1 VIEAG
6 ADAVQT
12 VPSSAPMRAQRIESL
27 EGPESLRAADIPVP
41 DAGGQLLIDVAAA
54 GVSFPD
60 VLMSRGLYQ
69 MKPPLPFVPGVEVAG
84 TVREATPE
92 SGFAT
97 GDRVMAVT
105 MLGGFAEVAVAPAA
119 FTCSLPDRFSVE
131 QGAGFI
137 LNYHTVHFALVR
149 RAALQ
154 GGETVVV
161 HGAAGGIGTAAI
173 QVARCL
179 GAEVVAVTSSPEKA
193 EVARTAGAQRV
204 VDSNG
209 DWPAEL
215 RALNGGKGADVIVDP
230 VGGDRFDESLRCL
243 APGGRLAVVGFTEG
257 RIPSVAV
264 NRLLLRNISIVG
276 VAWGAWLGGDPGL
289 FAATV
294 AGLQPMI
301 ESGGVAPLV
310 GAAFPL
316 DDAISALR
324 LIDERRATGKVVLT
338 V

>member
-1 VIEAG
+1 
-6 ADAVQT
+6 
-12 VPSSAPMRAQRIESL
+12 MRAQRIETL
-27 EGPESLRAADIPVP
+27 DGPASLRAADVPVP
-41 DAGGQLLIDVAAA
+41 DGDGQVLIDIAAA

-84 TVREATPE
+84 TVRQAPPD
-92 SGFAT
+92 SGFAV

-105 MLGGFAEVAVAPAA
+105 MLGGFAEVAAA
-119 FTCSLPDRFSVE
+119 SLALTCPLPEQFSFE

-137 LNYHTVHFALVR
+137 LNYHTAHFGLVR
-149 RAALQ
+149 RVALQ
-154 GGETVVV
+154 TGETVVV
-161 HGAAGGIGTAAI
+161 HGAGGGIGTAAI

-193 EVARTAGAQRV
+193 EVARSAGADRV
-204 VDSNG
+204 VDSGG

-215 RALNGGKGADVIVDP
+215 RSLNGGKGANVIVDP

-257 RIPSVAV
+257 RIPSVAA

-276 VAWGAWLGGDPGL
+276 VAWGAWLGADPGL
-289 FAATV
+289 FATTI
-294 AGLQPMI
+294 AGLAPMI

-324 LIDERRATGKVVLT
+324 LIDERAAVGKVVLT

>member
-1 VIEAG
+1 
-6 ADAVQT
+6 
-12 VPSSAPMRAQRIESL
+12 MRAQRIESL
-27 EGPESLRAADIPVP
+27 DGPESLRLADIPVP
-41 DAGGQLLIDVAAA
+41 DAGGQLLVDVAAA
-54 GVSFPD
+54 GVSFPE

-84 TVREATPE
+84 TVRQAPPD
-92 SGFAT
+92 SGFST

-119 FTCSLPDRFSVE
+119 LACPLPDQFSVA
-131 QGAGFI
+131 QGGGFI
-137 LNYHTVHFALVR
+137 LNYHTAHFALVR

-154 GGETVVV
+154 PGETIVV

-179 GAEVVAVTSSPEKA
+179 GAHVVAVTSSTEKA
-193 EVARTAGAQRV
+193 DVARRAGAHQV

-215 RALNGGKGADVIVDP
+215 RSLNNGKGANVILDP

-243 APGGRLAVVGFTEG
+243 APGGRLTVVGFTEG
-257 RIPSVAV
+257 RIPTVAA
-264 NRLLLRNISIVG
+264 NRLLLRNISVVG
-276 VAWGAWLGGDPGL
+276 VGWGAWLGTDPGL
-289 FAATV
+289 FASTV
-294 AGLQPMI
+294 AGLAPMI
-301 ESGGVAPLV
+301 ESGGVAPIV

-316 DDAISALR
+316 DDAVSALR

>member
-1 VIEAG
+1 
-6 ADAVQT
+6 
-12 VPSSAPMRAQRIESL
+12 MRAQRIEAL
-27 EGPESLRAADIPVP
+27 DGPDSLRAADVPVP
-41 DAGGQLLIDVAAA
+41 DGGGQLLIDVVAA

-84 TVREATPE
+84 NVREAPPD
-92 SGFAT
+92 SGFAA

-105 MLGGFAEVAVAPAA
+105 MLGGFAEVAVAPAI
-119 FTCSLPDRFSVE
+119 FTCPLPGQFSFE

-137 LNYHTVHFALVR
+137 LNYHTVHFGLVR
-149 RAALQ
+149 RAAVQ
-154 GGETVVV
+154 AGETVVV
-161 HGAAGGIGTAAI
+161 HGAGGGIGTAAV

-179 GAEVVAVTSSPEKA
+179 GAEVVAVTSSAAKA
-193 EVARTAGAQRV
+193 EVARSAGAARV
-204 VDSNG
+204 VDSGG

-215 RALNGGKGADVIVDP
+215 RSLNGGKGADVIIDP

-257 RIPSVAV
+257 RIPSVAA
-264 NRLLLRNISIVG
+264 NRLLLRNISVVG

-289 FAATV
+289 FATTV

-301 ESGGVAPLV
+301 ESGGVAPVV

-316 DDAISALR
+316 EDAAAALR
-324 LIDERRATGKVVLT
+324 LIDERRATGKIVLT

>member
-1 VIEAG
+1 V
-6 ADAVQT
+6 
-12 VPSSAPMRAQRIESL
+12 RAQQIASL
-27 EGPESLRAADIPVP
+27 DGPGALRAADLPVP
-41 DAGGQLLIDVAAA
+41 DAGGQLLIDVVAA

-84 TVREATPE
+84 TVREAPAG
-92 SGFAT
+92 SGFAA

-105 MLGGFAEVAVAPAA
+105 MLGGFAEVAAAPAGL
-119 FTCSLPDRFSVE
+119 TCALPDRFSAE

-137 LNYHTVHFALVR
+137 LNYHTVHFGLTR
-149 RAALQ
+149 RVALQ
-154 GGETVVV
+154 PGETVVV

-173 QVARCL
+173 QVARSL
-179 GAEVVAVTSSPEKA
+179 GAEVVAVTSSAEKA
-193 EVARTAGAQRV
+193 DVARRAGAHQV
-204 VDSNG
+204 VESGG

-215 RALNGGKGADVIVDP
+215 RSLNSGKGADVILDP

-257 RIPSVAV
+257 RIPTVAV
-264 NRLLLRNISIVG
+264 NRLLLRNISVVG
-276 VAWGAWLGGDPGL
+276 VAWGAWLGADPGL

-294 AGLQPMI
+294 EGLQPMI
-301 ESGGVAPLV
+301 ESGGVDPLV
-310 GAAFPL
+310 GATFPL
-316 DDAISALR
+316 DDAVSALR